1 MNKFLRE
8 SEKGFDRIDT
18 EAGVIYGVKVLGP
31 KSRNGRIYE
40 DAAIRRAVP
49 MYEGVTVN
57 LNHQRIE
64 SGSRA
69 VPDRQIQDRWGVLRN
84 ARYAEGSVYADLHYL
99 KNHPMTPQLIEAAD
113 RFPDTFGLSHD
124 AAGTLGGYGAVP
136 NWSSYNIDTSM
147 GTDTITLD
155 SSMFTTG
162 SITSPYTY
170 TTTGTG
176 GYTISTN
183 PSTVRI
189 DTDGLT
195 MKEGAD
201 IVVGGKSLTQA
212 IEKIEERLAILKPN
226 TELES
231 RWEQLKELRNLY
243 VELERDLLEKE
254 KIMKILK

>member
-1 MNKFLRE
+1 MKKMPAKKQSQHNQ
-8 SEKGFDRIDT
+8 DT
-18 EAGVIYGVKVLGP
+18 VLVV
-31 KSRNGRIYE
+31 S
-40 DAAIRRAVP
+40 
-49 MYEGVTVN
+49 
-57 LNHQRIE
+57 
-64 SGSRA
+64 
-69 VPDRQIQDRWGVLRN
+69 
-84 ARYAEGSVYADLHYL
+84 
-99 KNHPMTPQLIEAAD
+99 
-113 RFPDTFGLSHD
+113 D

-155 SSMFTTG
+155 SSMFNTG
-162 SITSPYTY
+162 SITAPYTY
-170 TTTGTG
+170 VTSGTS
-176 GYTISTN
+176 GYTLSSN
-183 PSTVRI
+183 PSTVHI
-189 DTDGLT
+189 DADGLT

-254 KIMKILK
+254 KIMKILKES

>member
-1 MNKFLRE
+1 MPAKKQSQHNQ
-8 SEKGFDRIDT
+8 DT
-18 EAGVIYGVKVLGP
+18 VLVV
-31 KSRNGRIYE
+31 S
-40 DAAIRRAVP
+40 
-49 MYEGVTVN
+49 
-57 LNHQRIE
+57 
-64 SGSRA
+64 
-69 VPDRQIQDRWGVLRN
+69 
-84 ARYAEGSVYADLHYL
+84 
-99 KNHPMTPQLIEAAD
+99 
-113 RFPDTFGLSHD
+113 D

-162 SITSPYTY
+162 SITAPYTY
-170 TTTGTG
+170 TTSGTS
-176 GYTISTN
+176 GYTLSSN
-183 PSTVRI
+183 PSTVHI
-189 DTDGLT
+189 DADGLT

-254 KIMKILK
+254 KIMKILKES

>member
-1 MNKFLRE
+1 MKKMPAKKQSQHNQ
-8 SEKGFDRIDT
+8 DT
-18 EAGVIYGVKVLGP
+18 VLVV
-31 KSRNGRIYE
+31 S
-40 DAAIRRAVP
+40 
-49 MYEGVTVN
+49 
-57 LNHQRIE
+57 
-64 SGSRA
+64 
-69 VPDRQIQDRWGVLRN
+69 
-84 ARYAEGSVYADLHYL
+84 
-99 KNHPMTPQLIEAAD
+99 
-113 RFPDTFGLSHD
+113 D

-162 SITSPYTY
+162 SITAPYTY
-170 TTTGTG
+170 TTSGTS
-176 GYTISTN
+176 GYTLSSN
-183 PSTVRI
+183 PSTVHI
-189 DTDGLT
+189 DAGGLT

-254 KIMKILK
+254 KIMKILKES

>member
-1 MNKFLRE
+1 MPAKKQSQHNQ
-8 SEKGFDRIDT
+8 DT
-18 EAGVIYGVKVLGP
+18 VLVV
-31 KSRNGRIYE
+31 S
-40 DAAIRRAVP
+40 
-49 MYEGVTVN
+49 
-57 LNHQRIE
+57 
-64 SGSRA
+64 
-69 VPDRQIQDRWGVLRN
+69 
-84 ARYAEGSVYADLHYL
+84 
-99 KNHPMTPQLIEAAD
+99 
-113 RFPDTFGLSHD
+113 D

-162 SITSPYTY
+162 SITAPYTY
-170 TTTGTG
+170 TTSGTS
-176 GYTISTN
+176 GYTLSSN
-183 PSTVRI
+183 PSKVHI
-189 DTDGLT
+189 DADGLT

-254 KIMKILK
+254 KIMKILKES

>member
-1 MNKFLRE
+1 MPAKKQSQHNQ
-8 SEKGFDRIDT
+8 DT
-18 EAGVIYGVKVLGP
+18 VLVV
-31 KSRNGRIYE
+31 S
-40 DAAIRRAVP
+40 
-49 MYEGVTVN
+49 
-57 LNHQRIE
+57 
-64 SGSRA
+64 
-69 VPDRQIQDRWGVLRN
+69 
-84 ARYAEGSVYADLHYL
+84 
-99 KNHPMTPQLIEAAD
+99 
-113 RFPDTFGLSHD
+113 D

-254 KIMKILK
+254 KIMKILKES